1 MIANDSDD
9 RVKLSAANLSVGWGG
24 RAIIESASFAV
35 DFSTFNRR
43 IPIVGR
49 TGSGKTTLLYALA
62 GQARPMAGEINWTL
76 GSRGNFTIGNQKS
89 AALSASELR
98 RHHFSFAFQ
107 DAALVAHLTVREN
120 VALPLQLADKALSY
134 MEIRERVDGLIAQ
147 VLTPLERVG
156 EIGERFPS
164 QLSGGQRQ
172 RMAFAQAIATDP
184 AVLFSD
190 EPTGSLDPDTRR
202 EINRCVNR
210 WIDGAPD
217 RAFVWITH
225 HNDAFEFEEAP
236 YALQLTSVEKM
247 TEVETVPST
256 VLFARGGMS
265 SAPAVMQVT
274 P

>member
-1 MIANDSDD
+1 MTARGPDY
-9 RVKLSAANLSVGWGG
+9 RVNLSAHNLSVGWGG
-24 RAIIESASFAV
+24 RAIIQNASFSL
-35 DFSTFNRR
+35 DFLKFNRR

-62 GQARPMAGEINWTL
+62 GQARPIAGHIDWSL
-76 GSRGNFTIGNQKS
+76 GSRGNFTISNTKS
-89 AALSASELR
+89 AVTAAAELR
-98 RHHFSFAFQ
+98 RNHFSFAFQ

-120 VALPLQLADKALSY
+120 VALPLQLSGKTWDRN
-134 MEIRERVDGLIAQ
+134 EINAKIDGLIAQ
-147 VLTPLERVG
+147 VLTPLENVD

-202 EINRCVNR
+202 EINRCVDR

-225 HNDAFEFEEAP
+225 HNDAFEFEDAP
-236 YALQLTSVEKM
+236 YALQLATAEGA
-247 TEVETVPST
+247 TTIETVPTSA
-256 VLFARGGMS
+256 LFARGEGSGGMV
-265 SAPAVMQVT
+265 AMQVA